1 MWAAYHPLQAYFHRV
16 PMSWAF
22 AAYLLNHD
30 ATMRSLQYKYLWLP
44 GYLSAVD
51 RMFNSARSVCLSRY
65 IGGKW
70 NFWMNNIMLWLNQ
83 GDFLLKLLFWLSFK
97 EDNIHIMDSCFPKVK
112 TLKLDISEIL
122 FKFRLIYLICIFPL
136 CIILPSTYT
145 YC

>member
-51 RMFNSARSVCLSRY
+51 RMFNSARSVCLSRMSIQPSATRALSSLRAKVNSCFFPFWFCY
-65 IGGKW
+65 VGSPIKLVPGKTHPSSH
-70 NFWMNNIMLWLNQ
+70 IIAYS
-83 GDFLLKLLFWLSFK
+83 LLQQKLLS
-97 EDNIHIMDSCFPKVK
+97 SKV
-112 TLKLDISEIL
+112 
-122 FKFRLIYLICIFPL
+122 
-136 CIILPSTYT
+136 ST
-145 YC
+145 